1 MSLITKTHSSDVG
14 GFKQLKLYKYR
25 SRKVRLTW
33 CKIACDL
40 IANFDIKKI
49 NDLGCNYFQLFKEI
63 YLRKLKYDYFG
74 YDLDPKFIN
83 IGLNYVTKLKN
94 FEKFNKKKV
103 RMTQTNNLSFNY
115 KVSNIEKDNLRKC
128 DCSVLSATLEHV
140 DNANRVLGNVFK
152 TTKKIIILR
161 TFVDIKAEEAIQK
174 KGYKKPYN
182 IRKFSFIFLEKI
194 FLKNGFNLYFIL
206 DKATNFSKKTFYVN
220 GSIKNARN
228 HYICFGIKK

>member
-1 MSLITKTHSSDVG
+1 MDMYEPTLEALKSSYKNMSKGSIICFDEINHEFWPGESLAVKD
-14 GFKQLKLYKYR
+14 F
-25 SRKVRLTW
+25 
-33 CKIACDL
+33 
-40 IANFDIKKI
+40 FDIKKI

-161 TFVDIKAEEAIQK
+161 TFVDIKAEEAIQT

-206 DKATNFSKKTFYVN
+206 DKATKFSKKTFHL
-220 GSIKNARN
+220 KL
-228 HYICFGIKK
+228 